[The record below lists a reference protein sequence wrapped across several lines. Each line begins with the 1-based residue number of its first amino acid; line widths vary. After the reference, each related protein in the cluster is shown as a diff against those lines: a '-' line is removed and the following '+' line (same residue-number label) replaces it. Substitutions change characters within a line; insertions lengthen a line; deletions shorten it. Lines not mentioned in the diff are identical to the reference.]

1 MISRYTRPEMAK
13 LWSLKNKYQ
22 KWLEIEILVC
32 EAWAE
37 KGVIPKEALAKIKE
51 KASFSVERIAEI
63 ETQVKHDVIAF
74 ISNVEENIGP
84 EGRYLHL
91 GLTSSDI
98 LDTANAVLLKEAME
112 IILED
117 VEEVMSILREQAFA
131 YKDTPMIGRSHGVH
145 AEPITFGL
153 KLALWYEEMRRNKK
167 RLQQAKEDI
176 SYGKISGAVGTFAH
190 LEPEIEEY
198 VCPKLGLKPAP
209 ITNQIIQRDRY
220 AHYFTVL
227 AILAGTIEKIALEI
241 RHLQRTEV
249 LEVEEPFTKGQK
261 GSSAMPHKRNPIQC
275 ENLCGLARLVR
286 TNAIA
291 ALENIALWH
300 ERDISHSSVERVIM
314 PDSTILSDFMLH
326 RLKKILANMEVYP
339 ERMLKNIYLTKGLIF
354 SQALLLALVKKG
366 LPRQKA
372 YEMIQDCA
380 MRVWQGEQ
388 DLKTQVLSHK
398 EIKVYL
404 TPAEIEK
411 IFDLKY
417 CLRHIDKIFARI
429 F

>member
-220 AHYFTVL
+220 AHYFTAL

-286 TNAIA
+286 SNTLA

-326 RLKKILANMEVYP
+326 RLKKILANMQVYP

-354 SQALLLALVKKG
+354 SQGLLLALVKKG

-388 DLKTQVLSHK
+388 DLKTQILSHK

-417 CLRHIDKIFARI
+417 CLRHVDKIFARI